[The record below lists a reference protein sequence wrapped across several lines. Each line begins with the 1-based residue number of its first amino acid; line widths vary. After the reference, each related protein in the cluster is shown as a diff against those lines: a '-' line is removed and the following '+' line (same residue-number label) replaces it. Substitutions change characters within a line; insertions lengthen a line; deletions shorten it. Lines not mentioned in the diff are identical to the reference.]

1 VTKDELQDEIASLE
15 VDLERAE
22 SEVKLLTKELESR
35 KEASDTQEA
44 VNVQVDA
51 FVHYALRYVPLM
63 VDDAIR
69 EGNVTD
75 ANLLRDLAGIR

>member
-35 KEASDTQEA
+35 KEASDTQ
-44 VNVQVDA
+44 VDA